1 MSEENLAPQLSPEE
15 IIKMGEEIYE
25 KNLKDKLEPQMAGKF
40 VAIEVESGKDY
51 VENTKEEALDVIG
64 RKTDEIIGSF
74 DNEMEKRSVFQ
85 YESTEQIKRAKA
97 NQRRTLLARDL

>member
-51 VENTKEEALDVIG
+51 VENTKEEALDG
-64 RKTDEIIGSF
+64 
-74 DNEMEKRSVFQ
+74 
-85 YESTEQIKRAKA
+85 AKKDFP
-97 NQRRTLLARDL
+97 NKIFFVRRIWELERISSLRFSDPATQDWLYL